1 MEWKEL
7 SIDTTTEGVEAV
19 TGLLLS
25 LDIQGMIIE
34 DPKDLQAYL
43 SGPQGHR
50 WDYVEEG
57 LLDGLDRACRVRVF
71 LPETDQGHRQEVA
84 LKSGLASL
92 KANPEGALYGPL
104 TWSGIQVQEEDWAN
118 NWKAYFKPLPIGEK
132 LLILPSWE
140 TWEGSKERVVVSLDP
155 GSSFGT
161 GQHETTR
168 LCLELIEKVVASGD
182 RILDLG
188 CGSGILS
195 ISALALGAAS
205 VLAVDVEE
213 HAVRVA
219 GENARLN
226 GWQEVQ
232 YQIAAGDL
240 ISDLAF
246 RASLGGDYQVV
257 AANIVADVLLA
268 MSPFF
273 SGFLAPGGTLLL
285 SGIIEPRLQEI
296 QNQMTRLGWQLQL
309 QKKAGD
315 WFALSYTR

>member
-7 SIDTTTEGVEAV
+7 SIETTTEGVEAV

-25 LDIQGMIIE
+25 LEIQGMIVE
-34 DPKDLQAYL
+34 DPRDLQAYL
-43 SGPQGHR
+43 EGPQGHR

-57 LLDGLDRACRVRVF
+57 LLESLDRACRVRVF
-71 LPETDQGHRQEVA
+71 LPETSQGHKQEVA
-84 LKSGLASL
+84 LKKGLTAL
-92 KANPEGALYGPL
+92 KDSPEGTLYGPL
-104 TWSGIQVQEEDWAN
+104 TWKGLQVQEEDWAN

-140 TWEGSKERVVVSLDP
+140 SWDGPGERVVVSLDP

-168 LCLELIEKVVASGD
+168 LCLEFIEEVVVPGD

-226 GWQEVQ
+226 GWSQDQFQE
-232 YQIAAGDL
+232 AAGDL
-240 ISDLAF
+240 ISDPAF
-246 RASLGGDYQVV
+246 RMSLGGGYQVV
-257 AANIVADVLLA
+257 TANIVADILLA
-268 MSPFF
+268 MSPYF
-273 SGFLAPGGTLLL
+273 SNYLAPGGTLLL
-285 SGIIEPRLQEI
+285 SGIIEPRLGEMEG
-296 QNQMTRLGWQLQL
+296 QMAGLGWRLQ
-309 QKKAGD
+309 QKKQAGD
-315 WFALSYTR
+315 WFALRYIR